1 MRPSSRT
8 SLLSATLACA
18 AMLLVLALRGAD
30 AAEII
35 LSAQDAPAVRQFTA
49 ALAAQRPEDQVRFV
63 PIGELAIGPLPPP
76 TTRLILIGEDAL
88 VWRLKTAIESPTL
101 IMRVNRLEARRW
113 LNGQRPENVTLLW
126 NDPPLDRQLKLL
138 RLLLPHVRRVGVLFD
153 ADSQHLLEPLR
164 QAAAPLQ
171 LEIVAREWPNP
182 RDSRP
187 LLELLNDSDVLLG
200 FEAPSLYNPLTAKSL
215 LLTSYARQRALIGP
229 NAPFVRAG
237 SLSSTYSDQDDWLQS
252 LDELLDQP
260 PASWPRALYPTHFK
274 VLSNPQVAR
283 ALGIALDDDAELAR
297 RLAAGEH
304 SR

>member
-1 MRPSSRT
+1 MRRSSRT
-8 SLLSATLACA
+8 SLLKAALACA
-18 AMLLVLALRGAD
+18 SMLLVLALRHAG

-49 ALAAQRPEDQVRFV
+49 ALAAQRPGDRVHFV
-63 PIGELAIGPLPPP
+63 PIGELAVGPLPEP

-88 VWRLKTAIESPTL
+88 AWRLKTAIESPTL
-101 IMRVNRLEARRW
+101 VMRVSRLEARRW

-138 RLLLPHVRRVGVLFD
+138 RLLLPHVRRVGVLYD

-187 LLELLNDSDVLLG
+187 LLELLDASDVLLG
-200 FEAPSLYNPLTAKSL
+200 FDAPNLYNPLTAKSL

-252 LDELLDQP
+252 LGELLDQP
-260 PASWPRALYPTHFK
+260 PASWPRALYPSHFK

-283 ALGIALDDDAELAR
+283 ALGIALDDDAELAK